1 MELTFPKN
9 ENIMLCLN
17 LLGWEGGGL
26 VWGFWGFFWVGG
38 LFSGGM
44 GGGVC
49 LGRDVC
55 KLDLLYRVFFWK
67 KKKIQEGLSQTSCAT
82 CSPATA
88 ISSSS
93 TFRTAGKYGNMLVI
107 SGCYCGSNETASS
120 FTRIM
125 QEREIKH

>member
-1 MELTFPKN
+1 
-9 ENIMLCLN
+9 MLYLN

-26 VWGFWGFFWVGG
+26 VWGVFWVGG
-38 LFSGGM
+38 LLFF
-44 GGGVC
+44 GV
-49 LGRDVC
+49 
-55 KLDLLYRVFFWK
+55 VFFFLLGERCLQLGFVVWGIFLKK
-67 KKKIQEGLSQTSCAT
+67 KKKIREGLSQTSCAT